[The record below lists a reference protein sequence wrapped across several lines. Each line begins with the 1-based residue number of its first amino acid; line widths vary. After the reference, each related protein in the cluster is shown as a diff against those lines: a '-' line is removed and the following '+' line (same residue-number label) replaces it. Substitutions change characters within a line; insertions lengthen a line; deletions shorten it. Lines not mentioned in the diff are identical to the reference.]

1 MICILS
7 QFKKNAFSV
16 VYSDKGACFIQILA
30 RIDDDIYMFLFSAQ
44 TDDVLFTPEII
55 SIVPVAMEV

>member
-1 MICILS
+1 M
-7 QFKKNAFSV
+7 
-16 VYSDKGACFIQILA
+16 IQILA
-30 RIDDDIYMFLFSAQ
+30 GIDNDIHMGFISAQ